1 MDKKEVNPEG
11 SLMKKTKK
19 ELIEIIFRKDETEGQ
34 LNRQIKELKLRDE
47 QLSASVDRAFD
58 DYKDEIDNLTSINQE
73 EKDKAN
79 NWKNT
84 AIISILVN
92 ILVIV
97 MMLFIIL

>member
-47 QLSASVDRAFD
+47 QLSASIDRAFD
-58 DYKDEIDNLTSINQE
+58 EYKDEIDNLTSINQE
-73 EKDKAN
+73 EKDKAH
-79 NWKNT
+79 NWKNV
-84 AIISILVN
+84 AIISMLVSILM
-92 ILVIV
+92 IV
-97 MMLFIIL
+97 TMLFIIL

>member
-19 ELIEIIFRKDETEGQ
+19 ELIEIIFRKDETEEK

-47 QLSASVDRAFD
+47 QLSASIDRAFD
-58 DYKDEIDNLTSINQE
+58 EYKDEIDHLTSITQE
-73 EKDKAN
+73 EKDKAH
-79 NWKNT
+79 NWKNV
-84 AIISILVN
+84 AIISMLVN

-97 MMLFIIL
+97 TMLFMIL

>member
-19 ELIEIIFRKDETEGQ
+19 ELIEIIFRKDETEEK

-47 QLSASVDRAFD
+47 QLSTSIDRAFD
-58 DYKDEIDNLTSINQE
+58 EYKDEIDHLVSINQE
-73 EKDKAN
+73 EKDKVN
-79 NWKNT
+79 NWKNV
-84 AIISILVN
+84 AIISMLVN

-97 MMLFIIL
+97 TMLFMIL